1 MYRFWGLD
9 IKANSVHSSKFS
21 NPRTS
26 SFNKSLTAWVQMA
39 IAYGTLFVFAP
50 ISLAYQ
56 QLSQYL
62 GIYLTTFLPRFSSV
76 SSTAYVLTA

>member
-21 NPRTS
+21 NTQTS
-26 SFNKSLTAWVQMA
+26 SFNKSLTAWVQIA
-39 IAYGTLFVFAP
+39 IAP

-56 QLSQYL
+56 QLSQYR
-62 GIYLTTFLPRFSSV
+62 GTYLTAFLPRFSGVTFSE
-76 SSTAYVLTA
+76 YHK

>member
-1 MYRFWGLD
+1 MYRFWRLD

-39 IAYGTLFVFAP
+39 IAYGTLRERTN
-50 ISLAYQ
+50 
-56 QLSQYL
+56 
-62 GIYLTTFLPRFSSV
+62 LTGLPAAFSV
-76 SSTAYVLTA
+76 SRNSLNSFSTSFLRRDL

>member
-26 SFNKSLTAWVQMA
+26 SFNKSLTAWVQIA
-39 IAYGTLFVFAP
+39 IAPTSP
-50 ISLAYQ
+50 AYQ
-56 QLSQYL
+56 QLSQYPE
-62 GIYLTTFLPRFSSV
+62 IHLTTFLLRFSGVTFSE
-76 SSTAYVLTA
+76 YHK

>member
-1 MYRFWGLD
+1 MYRFWRLD

-39 IAYGTLFVFAP
+39 M
-50 ISLAYQ
+50 S
-56 QLSQYL
+56 
-62 GIYLTTFLPRFSSV
+62 PRFAASRR
-76 SSTAYVLTA
+76 VLPLLNLDYINNNAAGAIAMYKKLINN